1 MRIWLKQW
9 AANLENQST
18 KHPYGTRRKAK
29 EMDQRLEKLEQ
40 TQKEMQDQLQVQ
52 MKEHMEKIQK
62 DMAQK
67 MKESQDELMTKLTQ
81 LITKGVDKRKNPVVC
96 DEEGNNDEPLFSPGY
111 TPPQAQIQIEPHP
124 RRSSVPIRPQH
135 FQGDASIPK
144 NLQVRSGSNP
154 DDNLVVPDFDEVAEK
169 DKMKEEL
176 PKQFEEKWKWIEE
189 KFRAIESIDGYRGI
203 DAKDLSLVPDLVLPY
218 KFKMPEFEKYNGTSC
233 PEAHIT
239 MFCRRMAGYVN
250 NDQLLIHCFQDS
262 LTGAASKWYNQLT
275 RIQISSWRDLAQAFM
290 KQYSHVAD
298 MVLDRITLQNMEKKP
313 NESFR
318 QYAQRWREV
327 AIQVQPP
334 LLEKEMTM
342 LFINTLKAPFIT
354 HMLGSA
360 SKSFSDIV
368 MSGEMIE
375 SAVRSGKIDARENN
389 RRSDLKKK
397 ENEVSNVNTYN
408 KSITQPRKV
417 ITSQQSSSRQESYVK
432 QGTENLQ
439 FTPIPM
445 SYKELYQ
452 SLFNARIVAPLYTKP
467 PQPPNPKWHDA
478 NAQCEY
484 HAGNTGHSIENCIA
498 FKKLVEKLIN
508 MGVVKFGDSSNAENS
523 PPNHD

>member
-1 MRIWLKQW
+1 
-9 AANLENQST
+9 
-18 KHPYGTRRKAK
+18 
-29 EMDQRLEKLEQ
+29 MDQRLEKLEQ

-124 RRSSVPIRPQH
+124 RRSSVSIRPQH

-144 NLQVRSGSNP
+144 NLQVRSGSSP

-375 SAVRSGKIDARENN
+375 SAVRSGKIDAGENN

-417 ITSQQSSSRQESYVK
+417 ITSQQGSSRQESYVK